1 MCGRFTLSAKVED
14 VTDLLQVPPVAPY
27 EPRYNIAPSQPVLT
41 LLNDGSH
48 KLTFTHWG
56 LIPSWS
62 GGPGKWKPLINAR
75 AETLNE
81 KPSFRACLRTK
92 RCLIPADGF
101 YEWPKGSAQK
111 QPVYVRLKGARVFAF
126 AGLWDEWQD
135 REGGIII
142 SSAIITTRPNKLI
155 APLHDRMP
163 AILRSEYFS
172 HWLSQNLIPEKDV
185 EQMLQPVK
193 AEEMQVYAV
202 GAKVNNVRY
211 DKADCIAPAEQ
222 QTLAF

>member
-1 MCGRFTLSAKVED
+1 MCGRFTLTAKVED
-14 VTDLLQVPPVAPY
+14 VTELLRVPPVAPY

-41 LLNDGSH
+41 LLNDGSR

-56 LIPSWS
+56 LIPAWS

-81 KPSFRACLRTK
+81 KPSFRAALRTK

-101 YEWPKGSAQK
+101 YEWPGGGAKK
-111 QPVYVRLKGARVFAF
+111 QPVYIRLKNSGIFAF

-135 REGGIII
+135 REGGLIL
-142 SSAIITTRPNKLI
+142 SSVIITTRPNKLI

-163 AILRSEYFS
+163 VILRPEYFEQ
-172 HWLSQNLIPEKDV
+172 WLSQNLIPEKEV
-185 EQMLQPVK
+185 GQMLGPLSSK
-193 AEEMQVYAV
+193 EMQMHTVS
-202 GAKVNNVRY
+202 AKVNNVRY

-222 QTLAF
+222 QTFKF